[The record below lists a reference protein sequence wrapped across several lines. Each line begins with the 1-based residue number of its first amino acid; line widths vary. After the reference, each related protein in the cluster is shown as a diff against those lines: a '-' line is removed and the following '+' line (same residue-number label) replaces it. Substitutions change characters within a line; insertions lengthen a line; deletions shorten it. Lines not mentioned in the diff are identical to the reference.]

1 MTMEKKT
8 RMGRPK
14 SDNPATEKLP
24 MIRVTGD
31 QLKAYKTA
39 SKLSGMTFSAWVREN
54 LDKASK

>member
-31 QLKAYKTA
+31 QLKAYKAA
-39 SKLSGMTFSAWVREN
+39 SERQGLTFSAWVRES
-54 LDKASK
+54 LDKATK